1 MKSLDKLRSCFDNYA
16 LLNTTTAKSVVRE
29 KADEIEKEIEE
40 RCVLLPLDKD
50 GVPIHIGD
58 EMADQEKDRFVVS
71 GLDFSDTYVGVC
83 KIIGIRYGI
92 EYPYQPSKIVHY
104 HKPTVEEVLEE
115 YRVRYY
121 DLVTD
126 MECKNITNEEYV
138 RGIRELATEYAAKL
152 QLKEE

>member
-1 MKSLDKLRSCFDNYA
+1 MESLDSLRRCFDNYA

-58 EMADQEKDRFVVS
+58 EMVDQEKDRFVVS
-71 GLDFSDTYVGVC
+71 GLDFSDTRVGVC
-83 KIIGIRYGI
+83 KIIGVRYGI
-92 EYPYQPSKIVHY
+92 EYPYQPSKIIHY

-115 YRVRYY
+115 ALNKAASLDRKEDYWPSAA
-121 DLVTD
+121 D
-126 MECKNITNEEYV
+126 ITSIVSE
-138 RGIRELATEYAAKL
+138 IAPKL

>member
-16 LLNTTTAKSVVRE
+16 ILNTVTAKKVVSDL
-29 KADEIEKEIEE
+29 ADEIEKEIEE
-40 RCVLLPLDKD
+40 RYVELPHDKD

-58 EMADQEKDRFVVS
+58 KMVDDKKERFVVS
-71 GLDFSDTYVGVC
+71 EIDYSASCVCVFGITSGVGNLY
-83 KIIGIRYGI
+83 R
-92 EYPYQPSKIVHY
+92 PSEIVHY
-104 HKPTVEEVLEE
+104 HEPTVEEVLEE

-152 QLKEE
+152 QLKEQQE